1 MRNDEMYLQLYLIRH
16 GESMGNIETDE
27 AFDKTNP
34 PLTAHGKM
42 QAKAVGERF
51 AVLKDEYTLYSSPLD
66 RAVETAECISAD
78 MVIDYNLLENGVRAT
93 ESGFEDFSES
103 AEECYKRAQKVI
115 EKIKTKHRNHENVIV
130 VAHGMFLNQ
139 LIKAALNIPYDAMRL
154 SIYNASI
161 TKINFCD
168 NEPPKLALQ
177 NDMSHLCETDGE
189 KLFWM

>member
-34 PLTAHGKM
+34 PLTLHGKL

-51 AVLKDEYTLYSSPLD
+51 ANLNEFTLYSSPLD
-66 RAVETAECISAD
+66 RAKETASCIREE
-78 MVIDYNLLENGVRAT
+78 MIIDYDLLENGVRAT
-93 ESGFEDFSES
+93 KNGFEDYHES
-103 AEECYKRAQKVI
+103 AEECYERALKVI
-115 EKIKTKHRNHENVIV
+115 EKIKAKHRNHENVII

-139 LIKAALNIPYDAMRL
+139 LIKAALNIPCGSMRL
-154 SIYNASI
+154 SVYNASV

-168 NEPPKLALQ
+168 DAPVKLALQ
-177 NDMSHLCETDGE
+177 NDVSHLKDTDGE

>member
-34 PLTAHGKM
+34 PLTPHGRN
-42 QAKAVGERF
+42 QAKALGERF
-51 AVLKDEYTLYSSPLD
+51 SSLGNFTLYSSPLQ
-66 RAVETAECISAD
+66 RARDTASYISD
-78 MVIDYNLLENGVRAT
+78 SILIDYDLLENGVRAT
-93 ESGFEDFSES
+93 ENGFEDYYES
-103 AEECYKRAQKVI
+103 AEECYERAKIVV
-115 EKIKTKHRNHENVIV
+115 EKLTAKHRNHENVIV

-139 LIKAALNIPYDAMRL
+139 LIKAALNIPCEAMRL
-154 SIYNASI
+154 SVYNASV

-168 NEPPKLALQ
+168 EAPVKLALQ
-177 NDMSHLCETDGE
+177 NDVSHLCETDGE

>member
-34 PLTAHGKM
+34 PLTAHGRN
-42 QAKAVGERF
+42 QAKVLGERF
-51 AVLKDEYTLYSSPLD
+51 AALENYTLYSSPLQ
-66 RAVETAECISAD
+66 RARDTAAQISENII
-78 MVIDYNLLENGVRAT
+78 IDYDLLENGVRAT
-93 ESGFEDFSES
+93 ENGFEDYHES
-103 AEECYKRAQKVI
+103 SEECYERAKKVV
-115 EKIKTKHRNHENVIV
+115 EKITMKHRNHENVIV

-139 LIKAALNIPYDAMRL
+139 LIKAALNIPCEAMRL
-154 SIYNASI
+154 SVYNASV

-168 NEPPKLALQ
+168 GAPVKLALQ
-177 NDMSHLCETDGE
+177 NDVSHLLETDGE